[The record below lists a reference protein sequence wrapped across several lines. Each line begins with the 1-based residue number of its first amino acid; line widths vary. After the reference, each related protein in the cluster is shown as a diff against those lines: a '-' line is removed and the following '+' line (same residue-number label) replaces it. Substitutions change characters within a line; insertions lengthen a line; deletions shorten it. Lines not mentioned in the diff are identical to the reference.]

1 MKRKVE
7 GIVVVQFIVEKYG
20 SVSNMEAISGDPLLM
35 EEAVHIVKSSPDWIP
50 PRGEGKPLKSYKK
63 QPITFSLPK

>member
-1 MKRKVE
+1 MIAVE
-7 GIVVVQFIVEKYG
+7 GTVVVQFNVGKDG

-35 EEAVHIVKSSPDWIP
+35 EAVRIVKSSPDWIP
-50 PRGEGKPLKSYKK
+50 ARGEGKPLKSYKK